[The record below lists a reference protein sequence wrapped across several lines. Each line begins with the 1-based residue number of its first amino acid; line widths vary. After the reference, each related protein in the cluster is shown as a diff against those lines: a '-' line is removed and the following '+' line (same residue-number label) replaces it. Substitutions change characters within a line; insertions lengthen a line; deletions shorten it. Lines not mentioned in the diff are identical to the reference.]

1 MGKELLKQ
9 AKATVKAEKQAQKK
23 ENRKKFWSVAKHYV
37 IAGAIVAIAFGLY
50 QFRVLSYN
58 QGYNDG
64 VKDGKATAS
73 EVDATVITRVREIKA
88 LISEL
93 K

>member
-1 MGKELLKQ
+1 MGKELLKE
-9 AKATVKAEKQAQKK
+9 AKAKVKAEKQAQKK
-23 ENRKKFWSVAKHYV
+23 AQRKKFWSVAKHYV
-37 IAGAIVAIAFGLY
+37 IAGVIVAIAFGLY

-64 VKDGKATAS
+64 VKDGKKTAS
-73 EVDATVITRVREIKA
+73 EIDATVITRVKEIKA
-88 LISEL
+88 LLKEL

>member
-1 MGKELLKQ
+1 MGKDILKQ
-9 AKATVKAEKQAQKK
+9 AKAKVKAEKQAQKK

-37 IAGAIVAIAFGLY
+37 IAGAIALVGFGLY
-50 QFRVLSYN
+50 QLRVISYDQGYN
-58 QGYNDG
+58 QGLEA
-64 VKDGKATAS
+64 GKQEAS
-73 EVDATVITRVREIKA
+73 ETDQVVIQRVKEIKD

>member
-9 AKATVKAEKQAQKK
+9 AKAKVKAEKQAQKK
-23 ENRKKFWSVAKHYV
+23 ESRKKFWSVAKHYV
-37 IAGAIVAIAFGLY
+37 IAGAIVVIAFGLY
-50 QFRVLSYN
+50 QLRAISYEQGYN
-58 QGYNDG
+58 QGLET
-64 VKDGKATAS
+64 GKQEAS
-73 EVDATVITRVREIKA
+73 ETDATVITRVREIKA